1 LFSRKIWT
9 ILSVLAAIAFAI
21 IAYFYVTTGDS
32 NHRFDA
38 PIPATTPPPR
48 QQPITQLTPEAPQ
61 DLTPSGAP
69 QTTLKQDETSK
80 LTPQTPPVMPVVPL
94 DAPLQSSRQSQ
105 GPLPTTT
112 APPPKPQAPVAIIQP
127 NAPPPAVPLAPPT
140 SAPQVAIAKTEAP
153 APTLLPEP
161 KVAATQNNKKQST
174 QVTIPL
180 PGRKADR

>member
-1 LFSRKIWT
+1 MFSRKIWT

-32 NHRFDA
+32 DHRFDA
-38 PIPATTPPPR
+38 PILSTTSPS

-69 QTTLKQDETSK
+69 QTTLKRDETSK
-80 LTPQTPPVMPVVPL
+80 LVPQTPPI
-94 DAPLQSSRQSQ
+94 APIAPSEAPPSLAQESQ
-105 GPLPTTT
+105 GPLPSLT
-112 APPPKPQAPVAIIQP
+112 PLPPKPRESVAIIQP

-161 KVAATQNNKKQST
+161 KVPATQNNKKQST